1 MTLLRCHFKKLTHHP
16 EKSGK
21 HLMLE
26 TFTPSRPTLPLTVEV
41 YSTDGRSKAILL
53 GECPGV
59 EVFAIPVEAHHL
71 SASLSEQDEHEAVD
85 PGRGLRRF
93 VVN

>member
-1 MTLLRCHFKKLTHHP
+1 MVGMASFRLRYGVSDSHEP
-16 EKSGK
+16 S
-21 HLMLE
+21 
-26 TFTPSRPTLPLTVEV
+26 PSRPTLPLTVEI

-59 EVFAIPVEAHHL
+59 EVFAIPIEVHHL

-85 PGRGLRRF
+85 PGRRLGRF